1 MRVESVD
8 LIAVHNAMVDL
19 DVVAPAVMITGFH
32 DHAISGGIDR
42 RSVTGSK
49 VHSSVRCACPAIRLS
64 EVTGY
69 VAVAGQR
76 YNESTVAAAGN
87 PAGVIFRRGKAV
99 CVGNADL
106 GDGDTIQVLPVGLI
120 QHFGPFDIDFRP
132 TLPIVIQR
140 RRLELL
146 QVLFH
151 DFAFAG
157 VRGAAQFFPLRNGLF
172 SGTAFAVPVL
182 AAR

>member
-42 RSVTGSK
+42 RSVTGGK

-99 CVGNADL
+99 CVGNADM

-140 RRLELL
+140 CRLELL